1 MDERMDMRKKHTDE
15 IRNANPLVS
24 RAELKPIR
32 QEAMLVAAIEWRRNV
47 LQGEKNF
54 LLAKRKKEEELLVRG
69 PAQDALLKEYTLSL
83 TEGESIEIYAEVR
96 EANPNAGAKELG
108 RALRASKIQAALAW
122 HKNRV
127 QGGKDS

>member
-1 MDERMDMRKKHTDE
+1 MKGDLRRKLTDK
-15 IRNANPLVS
+15 IRNANPMVS
-24 RAELKPIR
+24 RADLNILRP
-32 QEAMLVAAIEWRRNV
+32 EAMLVAAMEWRRSV
-47 LQGEKNF
+47 LQGEKDF

-69 PAQDALLKEYTLSL
+69 PAQDALLKEFTLSL